1 MAKVSIL
8 MNGYNCEKH
17 LNESINSIY
26 SQDFT
31 DWEIVFIDNCSTDST
46 KKIINEYDEKIKYY
60 KTSKNIPLGEAR
72 NFGLQFCKGEYLA
85 FLDTDDIW
93 LKEKLKEQVSL
104 MDLNKD
110 LQMCYTGG
118 YYIDYNSNKIGSFIP
133 KARTGNVFEKQ
144 LLNYEINMQSVV
156 IRNNIH
162 LEFNKNMM
170 FCPDYD
176 LFMKIVFKYNVGVIN
191 KPLVEYRRYEN
202 SLTNLKI
209 DRWWIEVK
217 QTLDDIFDLNT
228 DLKKKYKKGYTYAYS
243 KVYYYNAAYFMSINK
258 NKDAKKLMS
267 QIKFNRIE
275 YFILYIALLFNKKI
289 WYLIHK
295 YK

>member
-243 KVYYYNAAYFMSINK
+243 KVYYYKAAYFMSINK

>member
-72 NFGLQFCKGEYLA
+72 NFGIQFCKGEYLA

-133 KARTGNVFEKQ
+133 KARTGNVF
-144 LLNYEINMQSVV
+144 
-156 IRNNIH
+156 
-162 LEFNKNMM
+162 
-170 FCPDYD
+170 
-176 LFMKIVFKYNVGVIN
+176 
-191 KPLVEYRRYEN
+191 
-202 SLTNLKI
+202 
-209 DRWWIEVK
+209 
-217 QTLDDIFDLNT
+217 
-228 DLKKKYKKGYTYAYS
+228 
-243 KVYYYNAAYFMSINK
+243 
-258 NKDAKKLMS
+258 
-267 QIKFNRIE
+267 
-275 YFILYIALLFNKKI
+275 
-289 WYLIHK
+289 
-295 YK
+295 